1 MSLIKRDGGRDGI
14 CIQEL
19 EAQAARP
26 LQSKGKEPALVCS
39 PFGLKML
46 GLGAQ
51 PPGSLSTSRTNEK
64 KTRD

>member
-1 MSLIKRDGGRDGI
+1 MSLIKRDGGRDRI

-19 EAQAARP
+19 EARAAGP
-26 LQSKGKEPALVCS
+26 LQGEGKEPALVCS
-39 PFGLKML
+39 PSRLKML

-51 PPGSLSTSRTNEK
+51 RPGSLSTTRTNGK